1 VSSEIVASIVIRTLN
16 EADWLPQVFEELKR
30 QAGRYSHEVVLVDS
44 GSTDGTVEIARSYGA
59 RVVFIKKEDFSF
71 GRSLNVGCDAA
82 LGKVLVFVSG
92 HCIPVGEHWLDNLI
106 APLIEGTCS
115 YSYGRQVGHART
127 KFSEQQLF
135 EKFYPGTS
143 SISRTNFF
151 CNNANSALLR
161 SVWETNQFDEALTGL
176 EDMELGKR
184 LVSVGHSIGYVADA
198 PVIHIHEETWRRV
211 RIRYEREAI
220 ALQHIMPE
228 VHVSML
234 DATRWFVSGVI
245 HDCGVALRDG
255 KLVRN
260 LREIVLFRAMQYLG
274 TYEGNVHHR
283 KISRVR
289 REEYF
294 YPKPLAAKD
303 DLSLSDT
310 VSQSPSGL
318 DVHTALK
325 AAA

>member
-1 VSSEIVASIVIRTLN
+1 
-16 EADWLPQVFEELKR
+16 
-30 QAGRYSHEVVLVDS
+30 
-44 GSTDGTVEIARSYGA
+44 
-59 RVVFIKKEDFSF
+59 
-71 GRSLNVGCDAA
+71 
-82 LGKVLVFVSG
+82 
-92 HCIPVGEHWLDNLI
+92 
-106 APLIEGTCS
+106 
-115 YSYGRQVGHART
+115 
-127 KFSEQQLF
+127 LF
-135 EKFYPGTS
+135 EKFYPATS
-143 SISRTNFF
+143 SISSTNFF

-161 SVWETNQFDEALTGL
+161 SAWRNNQFDEALTGL

-198 PVIHIHEETWRRV
+198 PVIHVHEESWRRV

-245 HDCGVALRDG
+245 HDWGVALRER
-255 KLVRN
+255 KLLRHW
-260 LREIVLFRAMQYLG
+260 REIILFRAMQYLG

-303 DLSLSDT
+303 APSLSES
-310 VSQSPSGL
+310 VSHSSAGL
-318 DVHTALK
+318 EVRTALK

>member
-1 VSSEIVASIVIRTLN
+1 MGSRVDASIVIRTLN
-16 EADWLPQVFEELKR
+16 EADWLPQVFEELSR
-30 QAGRYSHEVVLVDS
+30 QAGRFSHEVVLVDS
-44 GSTDGTVEIARSYGA
+44 GSTDGTVEIARRYGA

-82 LGKVLVFVSG
+82 LGEVLVFVSG

-106 APLIEGTCS
+106 APLMERTCPL
-115 YSYGRQVGHART
+115 SYGRQVGHERT

-135 EKFYPGTS
+135 EKFYPAVSGLS
-143 SISRTNFF
+143 NQSFF

-161 SVWETNQFDEALTGL
+161 SVWQDNQFDEALTGL

-184 LVSVGHSIGYVADA
+184 LVNAGHSIAYVADA
-198 PVIHIHEETWRRV
+198 AVIHVHEESWRRV

-228 VHVSML
+228 VHVSVY
-234 DATRWFVSGVI
+234 DAARWFVSGVM
-245 HDCGVALRDG
+245 HDCGVALRDR
-255 KLVRN
+255 KLLRTW
-260 LREIVLFRAMQYLG
+260 REIVMFRAMQYLG
-274 TYEGNVHHR
+274 TYEGNAHHR

-294 YPKPLAAKD
+294 YPRPLAAKAPPTT
-303 DLSLSDT
+303 SDAAT
-310 VSQSPSGL
+310 HSASGL
-318 DVHTALK
+318 EARTTLK